1 MPRKPCYDD
10 IGGLHPVV
18 EHTRMYGYS
27 LNHRTGEIFCN
38 LQRGGVVVH
47 QCDACPGGGSCLG
60 GGDHVV
66 AHADDQHLTGI
77 DAGDSGKK
85 NSLAAAEI

>member
-1 MPRKPCYDD
+1 MCLVHVEHIGVFFHRRLEVVGKLKGACGVAEYDD

-27 LNHRTGEIFCN
+27 LNHRTGEVFCN

-60 GGDHVV
+60 GR
-66 AHADDQHLTGI
+66 L
-77 DAGDSGKK
+77 
-85 NSLAAAEI
+85 